1 MDDGYAV
8 FEQELRSIDARF
20 QELLRDD
27 EVSVTQELGELLA
40 AHSQREEA
48 ALHPLLRRY
57 VDGGDDLADRAV
69 TEHAAIAAMVA
80 ELSSSSAALDTPALA
95 DLGNAIAAHVEFVQG
110 EVIPE
115 MQSCGV
121 DGARVAQQLEGPPS

>member
-8 FEQELRSIDARF
+8 FDQELRSIDERF

-27 EVSVTQELGELLA
+27 ESSMARELGELLA
-40 AHSQREEA
+40 AHARREET

-69 TEHAAIAAMVA
+69 AEHAAIASALAEVSEATPSLA
-80 ELSSSSAALDTPALA
+80 ELGA
-95 DLGNAIAAHVEFVQG
+95 AIAAHVEFVQG

-121 DGARVAQQLEGPPS
+121 DGTQVGQQLAAAN